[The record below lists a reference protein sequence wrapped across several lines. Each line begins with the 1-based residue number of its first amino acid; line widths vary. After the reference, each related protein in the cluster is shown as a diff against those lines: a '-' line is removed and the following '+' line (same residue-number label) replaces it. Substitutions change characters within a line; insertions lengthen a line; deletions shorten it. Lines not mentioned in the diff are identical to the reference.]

1 MLTTYMVLWSIAILG
16 AIALWRVRRPGQ
28 LLFISLVSALV
39 LLLSQT
45 LFWQLSQ
52 AAGIFPSPAMIEP
65 TVYLQHGPLAWL
77 ALLVMPC
84 GWLGPILGLS
94 LVEKWASNAA

>member
-1 MLTTYMVLWSIAILG
+1 MLTTYMAMWSIVMIG
-16 AIALWRVRRPGQ
+16 AIALWRLRHPGQ
-28 LLFISLVSALV
+28 LLLISLVSLLV

-45 LFWQLSQ
+45 LFWQLSRS
-52 AAGIFPSPAMIEP
+52 AGISPTTSLPDLAI
-65 TVYLQHGPLAWL
+65 YLQHGPVAWL

-94 LVEKWASNAA
+94 LVEKSRRLAE

>member
-1 MLTTYMVLWSIAILG
+1 MLTLYMVLWSIVIVG
-16 AIALWRVRRPGQ
+16 AIALWRVRHPGQ
-28 LLFISLVSALV
+28 LLLISLVSALV
-39 LLLSQT
+39 LLLSQS

-52 AAGIFPSPAMIEP
+52 AAGISPSSTMIEP
-65 TVYLQHGPLAWL
+65 AIYLSHGPLAWL

-94 LVEKWASNAA
+94 LVKKTAGYAE

>member
-1 MLTTYMVLWSIAILG
+1 MLTLYMVLWSIAFLG
-16 AIALWRVRRPGQ
+16 AFALWRVRHVGQ
-28 LLFISLVSALV
+28 LLIISLVSALV

-52 AAGIFPSPAMIEP
+52 AAGISPSTTVIEP
-65 TVYLQHGPLAWL
+65 AIYLRHGPLAWL
-77 ALLVMPC
+77 ALLIMPC

-94 LVEKWASNAA
+94 LVEKWADYAE

>member
-16 AIALWRVRRPGQ
+16 AIALWRVRHAGQ
-28 LLFISLVSALV
+28 LLIISLVSALV

-52 AAGIFPSPAMIEP
+52 AAGILPSSGMIEP
-65 TVYLQHGPLAWL
+65 AVYVQHGPVAWL

-94 LVEKWASNAA
+94 LVEKWAGYAQ